1 MTGYRYYCN
10 IVLRIYHYKILY
22 TCYHL
27 WATAKTSAIGTPFWG
42 RTSWFS
48 IFFKHEVS
56 HESFPDSNIRG
67 ERDGTFP
74 NLCPFQSPWVH
85 PCFTGIS
92 KSAAAKHGTPAI
104 SQIFLPGIQDS
115 LAWKPWVVSQFV
127 KLDEVAKW
135 LTVDI
140 SWYIM
145 IYIYISIVNGC
156 SWGL

>member
-1 MTGYRYYCN
+1 MLNFRWIGLRN
-10 IVLRIYHYKILY
+10 IVLSTLTQWRGTDIIAILFYAYIIIKYYKILY

-48 IFFKHEVS
+48 IFFKYEVS

-104 SQIFLPGIQDS
+104 SQIFFCQGSKIHWLWS
-115 LAWKPWVVSQFV
+115 LGWCPSSLSWT
-127 KLDEVAKW
+127 KW
-135 LTVDI
+135 R
-140 SWYIM
+140 S
-145 IYIYISIVNGC
+145 
-156 SWGL
+156 GLR

>member
-1 MTGYRYYCN
+1 MTAYRYYCN

-27 WATAKTSAIGTPFWG
+27 WATTKTSAIGTAFWG
-42 RTSWFS
+42 RTSWLS

-74 NLCPFQSPWVH
+74 NLCPFQ
-85 PCFTGIS
+85 FTLS
-92 KSAAAKHGTPAI
+92 TSLFHGNLQKCCGKTWDT
-104 SQIFLPGIQDS
+104 SYFTDIFLPGIQDS
-115 LAWKPWVVSQFV
+115 LALKPWVVSQFV

-140 SWYIM
+140 SLYIM
-145 IYIYISIVNGC
+145 RYIYIDS
-156 SWGL
+156 